1 MEKTEKKEDDK
12 PGRLGATAYVRFKP
26 HTEYLLGIKQSELG
40 KSRSDTIR
48 FIVDSWFDKEIQDP
62 ELIFA
67 SLNDTKKRVQE
78 LESRL
83 NLLLVILLEQ
93 TKRQI
98 QVLPHRNAVPEDVA
112 KIEFDRFLEAVEQE
126 IKKSD
131 RGSIE
136 AMVLDIYQ
144 RSANG
149 GN

>member
-1 MEKTEKKEDDK
+1 MEKTEDEK
-12 PGRLGATAYVRFKP
+12 PGRLGSTASVRFKP
-26 HTEYLLGIKQSELG
+26 HTEYLLDLKKDELG

-48 FIVDSWFDKEIQDP
+48 YIVDCYFDKEIQDP

-67 SLNDTKKRVQE
+67 SLNDTKQRVQE
-78 LESRL
+78 LERRL
-83 NLLLVILLEQ
+83 NLIMVILLEQ

-98 QVLPHRNAVPEDVA
+98 QVLPNRKSVPDDVA
-112 KIEFDRFLEAVEQE
+112 EIEFNKFIEAVEYE

-136 AMVLDIYQ
+136 SMVLDIYQ
-144 RSANG
+144 RSING

>member
-1 MEKTEKKEDDK
+1 MENTKNE
-12 PGRLGATAYVRFKP
+12 RLGRMGSTASVRFKP
-26 HTEYLLGIKQSELG
+26 HTEYLIGLKQSELG

-48 FIVDSWFDKEIQDP
+48 FIVDSYFDKEIQDP
-62 ELIFA
+62 ELIFG
-67 SLNDTKKRVQE
+67 SLNDTKRRVQE

-83 NLLLVILLEQ
+83 NLMMVVLLEQ

-98 QVLPHRNAVPEDVA
+98 KVLPNRQAVPDDVA
-112 KIEFDRFLEAVEQE
+112 RIEFERFLEAVQRE
-126 IKKSD
+126 IKNID

-136 AMVLDIYQ
+136 SMVLDIYQ

>member
-12 PGRLGATAYVRFKP
+12 LGRLGATASVRFKP

-144 RSANG
+144 RSGNG

>member
-1 MEKTEKKEDDK
+1 MKNTENE
-12 PGRLGATAYVRFKP
+12 RLGRMGSTASVRFKP
-26 HTEYLLGIKQSELG
+26 HTEYLIGLKQSELG

-48 FIVDSWFDKEIQDP
+48 FIVDSYFDKEIQDP
-62 ELIFA
+62 ELIFG
-67 SLNDTKKRVQE
+67 SLNNTKRRVQE

-83 NLLLVILLEQ
+83 NLMMVVLLEQ

-98 QVLPHRNAVPEDVA
+98 KVLPNRQAVPDDVA
-112 KIEFDRFLEAVEQE
+112 RIEFERFLEAVQRE
-126 IKKSD
+126 IKNSD

-136 AMVLDIYQ
+136 SMVLDIYQ

>member
-1 MEKTEKKEDDK
+1 MENTENEKL
-12 PGRLGATAYVRFKP
+12 GRMGSTASVRFKP
-26 HTEYLLGIKQSELG
+26 HTEYLIGMKQQELG

-48 FIVDSWFDKEIQDP
+48 FIVDSYFDKEIQDP
-62 ELIFA
+62 ELIFG
-67 SLNDTKKRVQE
+67 SLNDTKRRVQE

-83 NLLLVILLEQ
+83 NLMMVVLLEQ

-98 QVLPHRNAVPEDVA
+98 KVLPNRQSVPDDVA
-112 KIEFDRFLEAVEQE
+112 KIEFDRFIESVQRE
-126 IKKSD
+126 IKNSD

-136 AMVLDIYQ
+136 SMVLDIYQ

>member
-1 MEKTEKKEDDK
+1 MENTENE
-12 PGRLGATAYVRFKP
+12 RLGRMGSTASVRFKP
-26 HTEYLLGIKQSELG
+26 HTEYLIGLKQSELG

-48 FIVDSWFDKEIQDP
+48 FIVDSYFDKEIQDP
-62 ELIFA
+62 ELIFG
-67 SLNDTKKRVQE
+67 SLNDTKRRVQE

-83 NLLLVILLEQ
+83 NLMMVVLLEQ

-98 QVLPHRNAVPEDVA
+98 KVLPNRQSVPDDVA
-112 KIEFDRFLEAVEQE
+112 RIEFERFLEAVQRE
-126 IKKSD
+126 IKNSD

-136 AMVLDIYQ
+136 SMVLDIYQ

>member
-1 MEKTEKKEDDK
+1 MENKEDDK
-12 PGRLGATAYVRFKP
+12 PGRLGSTASVRFKP
-26 HTEYLLGIKQSELG
+26 HTEYLLGIKQSEL
-40 KSRSDTIR
+40 KKNRSDTIR

-67 SLNDTKKRVQE
+67 SLNDTKKRIQE

-83 NLLLVILLEQ
+83 NLLLVIMLEQ

-98 QVLPHRNAVPEDVA
+98 KILPNRQTVSDEVA
-112 KIEFDRFLEAVEQE
+112 RIEFERFLEDIQIE

-136 AMVLDIYQ
+136 ALVLDIYQ
-144 RSANG
+144 RSQG

>member
-1 MEKTEKKEDDK
+1 MEKEDKK
-12 PGRLGATAYVRFKP
+12 PGRLGSTASVRFKP
-26 HTEYLLGIKQSELG
+26 HTEYLLDLKKNELR

-48 FIVDSWFDKEIQDP
+48 YIVDCYFDKEIQDP

-67 SLNDTKKRVQE
+67 SLNDTKQRVQE
-78 LESRL
+78 LERRL
-83 NLLLVILLEQ
+83 NLIMVILLEQ

-98 QVLPHRNAVPEDVA
+98 QVLPNRKSVPDDVA
-112 KIEFDRFLEAVEQE
+112 EIEFNKFIEAVEYE

-136 AMVLDIYQ
+136 SMVLDIYQ
-144 RSANG
+144 RSAMG

>member
-1 MEKTEKKEDDK
+1 LENTENE
-12 PGRLGATAYVRFKP
+12 RLGRMGSTASVRFKP
-26 HTEYLLGIKQSELG
+26 HTEYLIGLKQSELG

-48 FIVDSWFDKEIQDP
+48 FIVDSYFDKEIQDP
-62 ELIFA
+62 ELIFG
-67 SLNDTKKRVQE
+67 SLNDTKRRVQE

-83 NLLLVILLEQ
+83 NLMMVVLLEQ

-98 QVLPHRNAVPEDVA
+98 KVLPNRQAVPDDVA
-112 KIEFDRFLEAVEQE
+112 RIEFERFLEAVQRE
-126 IKKSD
+126 IKNSD

-136 AMVLDIYQ
+136 SMVLDIYQ

>member
-1 MEKTEKKEDDK
+1 MENKEDEK
-12 PGRLGATAYVRFKP
+12 LGRLGSTASVRFKP
-26 HTEYLLGIKQSELG
+26 HTETLLEMKKKELG

-48 FIVDSWFDKEIQDP
+48 YIVDCYFDKEVQDP

-67 SLNDTKKRVQE
+67 SLNDTKQRVQE
-78 LESRL
+78 LERRL
-83 NLLLVILLEQ
+83 NLIMVILLEQ

-98 QVLPHRNAVPEDVA
+98 QVLPNRKSVPDDVA
-112 KIEFDRFLEAVEQE
+112 EIEFNKFIEAVEYE

-136 AMVLDIYQ
+136 SMVLDIYQ
-144 RSANG
+144 RSATG

>member
-1 MEKTEKKEDDK
+1 MENNEDESL
-12 PGRLGATAYVRFKP
+12 GRLGKIASVRFKP
-26 HTEYLLGIKQSELG
+26 HTEYLIGLKQSELG

-48 FIVDSWFDKEIQDP
+48 FIVDSYFDKEIQDP
-62 ELIFA
+62 ELIFG

-83 NLLLVILLEQ
+83 NLMMVVLLEQ

-98 QVLPHRNAVPEDVA
+98 KVLPNRQSIPDDVA
-112 KIEFDRFLEAVEQE
+112 RIEFERFLETVQRE
-126 IKKSD
+126 IKNSD

-136 AMVLDIYQ
+136 SMVLDIYQ

>member
-12 PGRLGATAYVRFKP
+12 PGRLGATASVRFKP

-98 QVLPHRNAVPEDVA
+98 QVLPHRNSVPEDVA

>member
-1 MEKTEKKEDDK
+1 MEKNEDER
-12 PGRLGATAYVRFKP
+12 PGRLGSTASVRFKP
-26 HTEYLLGIKQSELG
+26 HTEYLLDLKKDERG

-48 FIVDSWFDKEIQDP
+48 YIVDCYFDKEVQDP

-67 SLNDTKKRVQE
+67 SLNDTKQRVQE
-78 LESRL
+78 LERRL
-83 NLLLVILLEQ
+83 NLIMVVLLEQ

-98 QVLPHRNAVPEDVA
+98 QVLPNRKAVPDDVA
-112 KIEFDRFLEAVEQE
+112 EIEFDRFLEAVEQE

-136 AMVLDIYQ
+136 SMVLDIYQ
-144 RSANG
+144 RSAMG

>member
-1 MEKTEKKEDDK
+1 MEKTEDEK
-12 PGRLGATAYVRFKP
+12 PGRLGSTASVRFKP
-26 HTEYLLGIKQSELG
+26 HTEYLLDLKKDELG

-48 FIVDSWFDKEIQDP
+48 YVEDCYFDKEIQDP

-67 SLNDTKKRVQE
+67 SLNDTKQRVQE
-78 LESRL
+78 LERRL

-98 QVLPHRNAVPEDVA
+98 QVLPNRKSVPDDVA
-112 KIEFDRFLEAVEQE
+112 EIEFKKFIEAVEYE
-126 IKKSD
+126 VKKSD

-136 AMVLDIYQ
+136 SMVLDIYQ

>member
-1 MEKTEKKEDDK
+1 MENTENEKL
-12 PGRLGATAYVRFKP
+12 GRMGSTASVRFKP
-26 HTEYLLGIKQSELG
+26 HTEYLIGMKQQELG

-48 FIVDSWFDKEIQDP
+48 FIVDSYFDKEIQDP
-62 ELIFA
+62 ELIYG
-67 SLNDTKKRVQE
+67 SLNDTKRRVQE

-83 NLLLVILLEQ
+83 NLMMVVLLEQ

-98 QVLPHRNAVPEDVA
+98 KVLPNRQSVPDDVA
-112 KIEFDRFLEAVEQE
+112 KIEFDRFIESVQHE
-126 IKKSD
+126 IKNSD

-136 AMVLDIYQ
+136 SMVLDIYQ

>member
-1 MEKTEKKEDDK
+1 MTDTEDEK
-12 PGRLGATAYVRFKP
+12 PGRLGATASVRFKP
-26 HTEYLLGIKQSELG
+26 HTEYLLDLKKDELG

-48 FIVDSWFDKEIQDP
+48 YIVDCYFDKEIQDP

-67 SLNDTKKRVQE
+67 SLNDTKQRVQE
-78 LESRL
+78 LERRL
-83 NLLLVILLEQ
+83 NLILVVLLEQ

-98 QVLPHRNAVPEDVA
+98 EILPNRKSVPDDIAE
-112 KIEFDRFLEAVEQE
+112 IEFNKFIEAVEYE

-136 AMVLDIYQ
+136 SMVLDIYQ

>member
-1 MEKTEKKEDDK
+1 MADTEDEK
-12 PGRLGATAYVRFKP
+12 PGRLGATASVRFKP
-26 HTEYLLGIKQSELG
+26 HTEYLLDLKKDELG

-48 FIVDSWFDKEIQDP
+48 YIVDCYFDKEIQDP

-83 NLLLVILLEQ
+83 NLILVVLLEQ

-98 QVLPHRNAVPEDVA
+98 EILPNRKSVPEDIA
-112 KIEFDRFLEAVEQE
+112 RIEFDRFLEAVEYE
-126 IKKSD
+126 IKKGD

-136 AMVLDIYQ
+136 SMVLDIYQ

>member
-1 MEKTEKKEDDK
+1 MENKEDDK
-12 PGRLGATAYVRFKP
+12 PGRLGSTASVRFKP
-26 HTEYLLGIKQSELG
+26 HTEYLLGIKQSELK

-67 SLNDTKKRVQE
+67 SLNDTKKRIQE

-83 NLLLVILLEQ
+83 NLLLVIMLEQ

-98 QVLPHRNAVPEDVA
+98 KILPNRQTVSDEVA
-112 KIEFDRFLEAVEQE
+112 RIEFERFLEDIQIE

-144 RSANG
+144 RSG

>member
-1 MEKTEKKEDDK
+1 MENKEDDK
-12 PGRLGATAYVRFKP
+12 PGRLGSTASVRFKP
-26 HTEYLLGIKQSELG
+26 HTEYLLGIKQSELK

-67 SLNDTKKRVQE
+67 SLNDTKKRIQE

-83 NLLLVILLEQ
+83 NLLLVIMLEQ

-98 QVLPHRNAVPEDVA
+98 KILPNRQTVSDEVA
-112 KIEFDRFLEAVEQE
+112 RIEFERFLEDIQIE

-144 RSANG
+144 RSQG

>member
-1 MEKTEKKEDDK
+1 MENTENE
-12 PGRLGATAYVRFKP
+12 RLGRMGSTASVRFKP
-26 HTEYLLGIKQSELG
+26 HTEYLIGLKQSELG

-48 FIVDSWFDKEIQDP
+48 FIVDSYFDKEIQDP
-62 ELIFA
+62 ELIFG
-67 SLNDTKKRVQE
+67 SLNDTKRRVQE

-83 NLLLVILLEQ
+83 NLMMVVLLEQ

-98 QVLPHRNAVPEDVA
+98 KVLPNRQAVPDDVA
-112 KIEFDRFLEAVEQE
+112 RIEFERFLEAVQRE
-126 IKKSD
+126 IKNSD

-136 AMVLDIYQ
+136 SMVLDIYQ

>member
-1 MEKTEKKEDDK
+1 MEKEDEK
-12 PGRLGATAYVRFKP
+12 PGRLGSTASVRFKP
-26 HTEYLLGIKQSELG
+26 HTEYLLDLKKDELG

-48 FIVDSWFDKEIQDP
+48 YIVDCYFDKEIQDP

-67 SLNDTKKRVQE
+67 SLNDTKQRVQE
-78 LESRL
+78 LERRL
-83 NLLLVILLEQ
+83 NLILVVLLEQ

-98 QVLPHRNAVPEDVA
+98 EILPNRKSVPDDIAE
-112 KIEFDRFLEAVEQE
+112 IEFEKFLKAVEYE

-136 AMVLDIYQ
+136 SMVLDIYQ
-144 RSANG
+144 RSG

>member
-1 MEKTEKKEDDK
+1 MENTENEKL
-12 PGRLGATAYVRFKP
+12 GRMGSTASVRFKP
-26 HTEYLLGIKQSELG
+26 HTEYLIGMKQQELG

-48 FIVDSWFDKEIQDP
+48 FIVDSYFDKEIQDP
-62 ELIFA
+62 ELIYG
-67 SLNDTKKRVQE
+67 SLNDTKRRVQE

-83 NLLLVILLEQ
+83 NLMMVVLLEQ

-98 QVLPHRNAVPEDVA
+98 KVLPNRQSVPDDVA
-112 KIEFDRFLEAVEQE
+112 KIEFDRFIESVQRE
-126 IKKSD
+126 IKNSD

-136 AMVLDIYQ
+136 SMVLDIYQ

>member
-1 MEKTEKKEDDK
+1 MENKEDDK
-12 PGRLGATAYVRFKP
+12 PGRLGSTASVRFKP
-26 HTEYLLGIKQSELG
+26 HTEYLLGIKQSELK

-67 SLNDTKKRVQE
+67 SLNDTKKRIQE

-83 NLLLVILLEQ
+83 NLLLVIMLEQ

-98 QVLPHRNAVPEDVA
+98 KILPNRQTVSDEVA
-112 KIEFDRFLEAVEQE
+112 RIEFERFLEDIQIE

>member
-1 MEKTEKKEDDK
+1 MEKNEDER
-12 PGRLGATAYVRFKP
+12 PGRLGSTASVRFKP
-26 HTEYLLGIKQSELG
+26 HTEYLLDLKKDELG

-48 FIVDSWFDKEIQDP
+48 YIVDCYFDKEVQDP

-67 SLNDTKKRVQE
+67 SLNDTKQRVQE
-78 LESRL
+78 LERRL
-83 NLLLVILLEQ
+83 NLIMVVLLEQ

-98 QVLPHRNAVPEDVA
+98 QVLPNRKA
-112 KIEFDRFLEAVEQE
+112 E

-136 AMVLDIYQ
+136 SMVLDIYQ
-144 RSANG
+144 RSAMG

>member
-1 MEKTEKKEDDK
+1 MENTENEKL
-12 PGRLGATAYVRFKP
+12 GRMGSTASVRFKP
-26 HTEYLLGIKQSELG
+26 HTEYLIGMKQQELG

-48 FIVDSWFDKEIQDP
+48 FIVDSYFDKEIQDP
-62 ELIFA
+62 ELIYG
-67 SLNDTKKRVQE
+67 SLNDTKRRVQE

-83 NLLLVILLEQ
+83 NLMMVVLLEQ

-98 QVLPHRNAVPEDVA
+98 KVLPNRQSVPDDVA
-112 KIEFDRFLEAVEQE
+112 KIEFDRFIESVQRE
-126 IKKSD
+126 IRNSD

-136 AMVLDIYQ
+136 SMVLDIYQ

>member
-1 MEKTEKKEDDK
+1 MENKEDDK
-12 PGRLGATAYVRFKP
+12 PGRLGATASVRFKP
-26 HTEYLLGIKQSELG
+26 HTEYLLGIKQSELK

-62 ELIFA
+62 ELIFS
-67 SLNDTKKRVQE
+67 SLNDTKKRIQE

-83 NLLLVILLEQ
+83 NLLLVIMLEQ

-98 QVLPHRNAVPEDVA
+98 KILPNRQTVSDEVA
-112 KIEFDRFLEAVEQE
+112 RIEFERFLEDIQIE

>member
-1 MEKTEKKEDDK
+1 MENTENE
-12 PGRLGATAYVRFKP
+12 RLGRMGSTASVRFKP
-26 HTEYLLGIKQSELG
+26 HTEYLIGLKQSELG

-48 FIVDSWFDKEIQDP
+48 FIVDSYFDKEIQDP
-62 ELIFA
+62 ELIFG
-67 SLNDTKKRVQE
+67 SLNDTKRRVQE

-83 NLLLVILLEQ
+83 NLMMVVLLEQ

-98 QVLPHRNAVPEDVA
+98 KVLPNRQSVPDDIA
-112 KIEFDRFLEAVEQE
+112 RIEFERFLESVQRE
-126 IKKSD
+126 IKNSD

-136 AMVLDIYQ
+136 SRVLDIYQ